1 MPVGCWDKSE
11 TCYAEYSEVLKD
23 LQAKVTPNA
32 RTEEELAAI
41 DLRYYFGHTHKRKR
55 KTENKKV
62 FWLTIRIKINDSFPN
77 SVRRLCV
84 AGGVVSVLDF
94 HAVDPGSI
102 PGLNT

>member
-55 KTENKKV
+55 KTENKNV
-62 FWLTIRIKINDSFPN
+62 FWSLKK
-77 SVRRLCV
+77 LYQ
-84 AGGVVSVLDF
+84 VLLANQL
-94 HAVDPGSI
+94 HTRQQHLISMCCWLSG
-102 PGLNT
+102 